1 MTPGPV
7 ESDQPVETRCR
18 EILEKL
24 RPALEQEGL
33 EAEVLGVE
41 GSTLNIRVKRTGP
54 GVPVAFMVRAISGTF
69 HRYLPEIQ
77 DVCLVEYDPGEQ
89 QLKSSP
95 EFDKVFKHRP
105 KSAVPP
111 PRGVPG
117 VDLSGLSRAD
127 AVRAIEAFVRMWSEK
142 VDRIKLAGLS
152 DDAPLRAAR
161 KWADVYSDQYHS
173 IDKSDQEWTVHFNQ
187 PGEAVPD
194 EPVEMMPGSILLV

>member
-1 MTPGPV
+1 MEKECG
-7 ESDQPVETRCR
+7 

-33 EAEVLGVE
+33 EAELVGIE
-41 GSTLNIRVKRTGP
+41 GSTLNIRVRRTGP

-95 EFDKVFKHRP
+95 EFDKVFKHRA
-105 KSAVPP
+105 KSAVPA
-111 PRGVPG
+111 PRGIPG
-117 VDLSGLSRAD
+117 VDLSGLSRAE
-127 AVRAIEAFVRMWSEK
+127 AVRAIEAFVKMWAQK
-142 VDRIKLAGLS
+142 VDRIKLAGLE

-161 KWADVYSDQYHS
+161 KWADHYSDQYHS
-173 IDKSDQEWTVHFNQ
+173 IDKENGLWTVHFNQ
-187 PGEAVPD
+187 PQQAAPD
-194 EPVEMMPGSILLV
+194 EPVEMMPGSILLI